1 MIVEFTLNGEKV
13 KYDVRPDKR
22 VLDFF
27 RDELGLT
34 GPKEACGEGECG
46 ACTIIVDGLN
56 VHSCLM
62 LAAELD
68 GKDVWTIEGLKGPG
82 EKLHPIQE
90 AFVEAGAIQCR
101 FCTPGMVMSTKV
113 LLDNNPSPTR
123 EEIKKALEGNLCRC
137 TGYYKIIEA
146 VELAAEKLKGDG

>member
-1 MIVEFTLNGEKV
+1 MVVRFLLNGKSVE
-13 KYDVRPDKR
+13 YDVRPDMR

-46 ACTIIVDGLN
+46 ACTIIVDGMN

-62 LAAELD
+62 LTAELD
-68 GKDVWTIEGLKGPG
+68 GREVWTIEGLEGPNG
-82 EKLHPIQE
+82 KLHPIQE
-90 AFVEAGAIQCR
+90 AFIEAGAVQCG
-101 FCTPGMVMSTKV
+101 FCTPGMIMSTKV

-146 VELAAEKLKGDG
+146 VELAAKKVRGDE

>member
-90 AFVEAGAIQCR
+90 AFVEVGAIQCG

>member
-90 AFVEAGAIQCR
+90 AFVEAGAIQCG

>member
-1 MIVEFTLNGEKV
+1 MIVEFTLNGKKV
-13 KYDVRPDKR
+13 EYDVRPDMR
-22 VLDFF
+22 VLDFL

-46 ACTIIVDGLN
+46 ACTIIVNGLN

-68 GKDVWTIEGLKGPG
+68 GKEVWTIEGLKGPDG
-82 EKLHPIQE
+82 KLHPIQE
-90 AFVEAGAIQCR
+90 AFVEAGAIQCG
-101 FCTPGMVMSTKV
+101 FCTPGMVISTKV

-137 TGYYKIIEA
+137 TGYYKIIDA
-146 VELAAEKLKGDG
+146 VEIAAEKLKGDE